1 MTHVPGRTVVA
12 LGRATMEAREGSEAE
27 LWRGPRESIERR
39 SWSRDSATLSTCA
52 TWSWVPAGEVV
63 ALQRDAVADWR
74 TRVRRWHAT
83 LGIRASDLDLGFV
96 RAFASQSITTWQ
108 DLGPQH
114 RDFVLVLARH
124 LWDRYIPDV
133 NGIQLLTAA
142 HLDRVGNLDGWLVEE
157 VAAGR
162 YLVQASDLEPWYAQ
176 PDPQADVLAQPRA
189 QFADVLLTR
198 QIVDDNPSPDEHE
211 SPGSSEAG

>member
-1 MTHVPGRTVVA
+1 MESGERDPLQVRHVE
-12 LGRATMEAREGSEAE
+12 LG
-27 LWRGPRESIERR
+27 
-39 SWSRDSATLSTCA
+39 
-52 TWSWVPAGEVV
+52 PAGEVV

-74 TRVRRWHAT
+74 TRVRQVAWT
-83 LGIRASDLDLGFV
+83 LGTRASDLDLGFV
-96 RAFASQSITTWQ
+96 RAFAGRSITTWQ
-108 DLGPQH
+108 ELGPQH
-114 RDFVLVLARH
+114 RDFVLVLTRH
-124 LWDRYIPDV
+124 LWDRYVPDV

-162 YLVQASDLEPWYAQ
+162 YLVQARDLEPWYAQ
-176 PDPQADVLAQPRA
+176 PDPQADVLAQARA

-211 SPGSSEAG
+211 PPGSSGVG